1 MNEKAFWCWD
11 DFFHLLGLSSECLSQ
26 RLKTPKSVS
35 KTVSET
41 RAEMGL
47 VRQTTSPENP
57 DPQGAKSEPVD
68 KTLISNIPGNR
79 YFFNVLLLRV

>member
-1 MNEKAFWCWD
+1 M
-11 DFFHLLGLSSECLSQ
+11 
-26 RLKTPKSVS
+26 
-35 KTVSET
+35 SET

-47 VRQTTSPENP
+47 IRQTTSPENP
-57 DPQGAKSEPVD
+57 GPQGAKSEHVD

>member
-1 MNEKAFWCWD
+1 MNERAFWCWD

-26 RLKTPKSVS
+26 RLKTPQSVS

-47 VRQTTSPENP
+47 LRQTTSPENP
-57 DPQGAKSEPVD
+57 GPQGAKSEHVD